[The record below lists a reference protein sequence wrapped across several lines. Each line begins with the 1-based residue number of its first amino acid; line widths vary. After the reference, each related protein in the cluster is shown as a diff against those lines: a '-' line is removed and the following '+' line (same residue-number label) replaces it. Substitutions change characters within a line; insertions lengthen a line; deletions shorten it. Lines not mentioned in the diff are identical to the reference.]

1 MYGDRAGSFYYNTF
15 LILFNNG
22 IFFSSRCTRFLIEWP
37 PFEYA
42 VILTIIA
49 NCVVMASE
57 EHLSKKDKTIL
68 AQELES
74 TETYFLCIFTVE
86 ATVKIIALGLV
97 LHENSYL
104 RNIWNFMDFFVV
116 VTG

>member
-1 MYGDRAGSFYYNTF
+1 
-15 LILFNNG
+15 
-22 IFFSSRCTRFLIEWP
+22 
-37 PFEYA
+37 
-42 VILTIIA
+42 
-49 NCVVMASE
+49 MASE

-74 TETYFLCIFTVE
+74 TESYFLCIFTVE

-116 VTG
+116 VTGWVIWFLSKKKTKFNIFTINFMCTDLKIIKYLIRWLQC